1 MLLTKSCDL
10 LSELEE
16 VSELL
21 GCSSSQLTKA
31 LTERVVNTGKDKVKA
46 DLSATEVC
54 VPRPHSRGC
63 IKGRALNFC
72 TVCTLINYYVLKGL
86 CKYKNYS
93 NKKFGLDR
101 CQSCHPPTFI
111 TKLERPI
118 NCSDTLSPNDRVAK
132 IIMQVYTESY
142 WQGSNAFY

>member
-54 VPRPHSRGC
+54 VPRPRGRCC
-63 IKGRALNFC
+63 IKERTLLN
-72 TVCTLINYYVLKGL
+72 VCTLINYCILTHRPSS
-86 CKYKNYS
+86 KN
-93 NKKFGLDR
+93 K
-101 CQSCHPPTFI
+101 
-111 TKLERPI
+111 
-118 NCSDTLSPNDRVAK
+118 
-132 IIMQVYTESY
+132 
-142 WQGSNAFY
+142 